1 MLNNIATKIS
11 NIIIQKCQLS
21 SDLIKIYTYGCEL
34 LISTG
39 LGMMSV
45 FLISCLLGRPLSG
58 IIFLIVFVSL
68 RLFCGGLHASTYLKC
83 FILSNLIFLSVYS
96 LSWGL
101 TYVSWFLSVLL
112 LLISF
117 IVIFAFAPI
126 RNVNHPLSDE
136 RYIRNK
142 RISRVLVFTEMI
154 VILAIYTII
163 RNIYFLSI
171 ASTSMFAVSFMM
183 LIPKICQARRV
194 RYE

>member
-45 FLISCLLGRPLSG
+45 FLISCLLERPLSG

-68 RLFCGGLHASTYLKC
+68 RLYCGGLHASTYLRC
-83 FILSNLIFLSVYS
+83 FILSNLVFLSVYG

-101 TYVSWFLSVLL
+101 TYVSWLLSVLL

-117 IVIFAFAPI
+117 IVIFAFTPI

-183 LIPKICQARRV
+183 LIPKIC
-194 RYE
+194 

>member
-68 RLFCGGLHASTYLKC
+68 RLFCGGLHASTYLRC

-126 RNVNHPLSDE
+126 KNVNHPLSDE

-142 RISRVLVFTEMI
+142 RISRVLVFTEI
-154 VILAIYTII
+154 VRERCRERFQWL
-163 RNIYFLSI
+163 
-171 ASTSMFAVSFMM
+171 
-183 LIPKICQARRV
+183 
-194 RYE
+194 

>member
-1 MLNNIATKIS
+1 
-11 NIIIQKCQLS
+11 
-21 SDLIKIYTYGCEL
+21 
-34 LISTG
+34 
-39 LGMMSV
+39 MS
-45 FLISCLLGRPLSG
+45 
-58 IIFLIVFVSL
+58 IIFRFNKNLYLWL
-68 RLFCGGLHASTYLKC
+68 RIAYINGIRYDVGILDFLSTWKTFIRYYILNCFCKFKAFCGGLHASTYLRC

-126 RNVNHPLSDE
+126 KNVNHPLSDE

>member
-11 NIIIQKCQLS
+11 SIIIQKCRLS

-68 RLFCGGLHASTYLKC
+68 RLYCGGLHASTYLRC
-83 FILSNLIFLSVYS
+83 FILSNLVFLSVYG

-101 TYVSWFLSVLL
+101 TYVSWLLS
-112 LLISF
+112 
-117 IVIFAFAPI
+117 
-126 RNVNHPLSDE
+126 VNHPLSDE

-142 RISRVLVFTEMI
+142 RISRVLAFTEMI

-163 RNIYFLSI
+163 RNINFLSI

>member
-11 NIIIQKCQLS
+11 SIIIQKCRLS

-45 FLISCLLGRPLSG
+45 FLISCLLGRSFIWYYILNC
-58 IIFLIVFVSL
+58 
-68 RLFCGGLHASTYLKC
+68 FCKFKAVLWWPSASTYLRC
-83 FILSNLIFLSVYS
+83 FILSNLVFLSVYG

-101 TYVSWFLSVLL
+101 TYVSWLLSVLL

-117 IVIFAFAPI
+117 IVIFAFTPI

-142 RISRVLVFTEMI
+142 RISRVLAFTEMI

>member
-11 NIIIQKCQLS
+11 SIIIQKCRLS

-68 RLFCGGLHASTYLKC
+68 RLYCGGLHASTYLRC
-83 FILSNLIFLSVYS
+83 FILSNLVFLSVYG

-101 TYVSWFLSVLL
+101 TY
-112 LLISF
+112 
-117 IVIFAFAPI
+117 
-126 RNVNHPLSDE
+126 D
-136 RYIRNK
+136 
-142 RISRVLVFTEMI
+142 
-154 VILAIYTII
+154 
-163 RNIYFLSI
+163 
-171 ASTSMFAVSFMM
+171 
-183 LIPKICQARRV
+183 
-194 RYE
+194 

>member
-11 NIIIQKCQLS
+11 SIIIQKCRLS

-68 RLFCGGLHASTYLKC
+68 RLYCGGLHASTYLRC
-83 FILSNLIFLSVYS
+83 F
-96 LSWGL
+96 
-101 TYVSWFLSVLL
+101 
-112 LLISF
+112 
-117 IVIFAFAPI
+117 
-126 RNVNHPLSDE
+126 
-136 RYIRNK
+136 IRNK
-142 RISRVLVFTEMI
+142 RISRVLAFTEMI

>member
-68 RLFCGGLHASTYLKC
+68 RLFCGGLHASTYLM
-83 FILSNLIFLSVYS
+83 
-96 LSWGL
+96 
-101 TYVSWFLSVLL
+101 
-112 LLISF
+112 IS
-117 IVIFAFAPI
+117 A
-126 RNVNHPLSDE
+126 
-136 RYIRNK
+136 Y
-142 RISRVLVFTEMI
+142 
-154 VILAIYTII
+154 
-163 RNIYFLSI
+163 
-171 ASTSMFAVSFMM
+171 
-183 LIPKICQARRV
+183 
-194 RYE
+194 